1 MGIMQS
7 YHWCYAGMLLSKIR
21 YESYKK
27 LILHNEKLEEER
39 NELRTESC
47 LYELLQKEVQPQDE
61 LWNKCL
67 ESKIYINRKYKFLWF
82 CRIIFLKI
90 KGIMNGL
97 VSK

>member
-7 YHWCYAGMLLSKIR
+7 YHWCYAGMLLFEDKIWR
-21 YESYKK
+21 CKE

-67 ESKIYINRKYKFLWF
+67 ESKIYINRKYKFF
-82 CRIIFLKI
+82 C
-90 KGIMNGL
+90 GSAG
-97 VSK
+97 SYS